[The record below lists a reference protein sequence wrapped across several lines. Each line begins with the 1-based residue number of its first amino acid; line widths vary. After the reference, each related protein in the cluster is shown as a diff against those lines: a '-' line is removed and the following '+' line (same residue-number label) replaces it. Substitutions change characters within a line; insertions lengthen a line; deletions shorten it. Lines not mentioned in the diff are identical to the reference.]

1 MTGFANKTAWITGA
15 SSGIGRALA
24 IELAGRGARLI
35 LSGRNEAA
43 LAGVASAVGVETL
56 VLPFEATDE
65 AATRTAAGSA
75 TGWQTGVDLLINNAG
90 ISQRSLALDTAFGV
104 YRTLMEVDF
113 FAPLRLTQ
121 LVLPHMI
128 ERGAGQIAIVASV
141 AGKVGVPLR
150 SGYSAAKH
158 ACIGYFDAL
167 RAEIELAHGIGV
179 SVILPGSVRTDVA
192 RNALAADGR
201 RRGGSDDN
209 IADGMPP
216 DQAAQLIV
224 DGLEAKSRE
233 IIVAEGLEAQALQL
247 RAHQPDTLFDLLAN
261 EGKRLAD
268 ARAREGKDW
277 RPEPAKV
284 RPS

>member
-1 MTGFANKTAWITGA
+1 MTGFIDKTAWITGA

-43 LAGVASAVGVETL
+43 LAEVASSVGVDTL
-56 VLPFEATDE
+56 VLPFEATDA
-65 AATRTAAGSA
+65 AATTAAARSA
-75 TGWQTGVDLLINNAG
+75 VEWQAGVDLLVNNAG
-90 ISQRSLALDTAFGV
+90 ISQRSLPLDTAFDV
-104 YRTLMEVDF
+104 YRTLMKVDF
-113 FAPLRLTQ
+113 FAPFRLTQ
-121 LVLPHMI
+121 LILPHMV
-128 ERGAGQIAIVASV
+128 ERGSGQIAIVASV

-158 ACIGYFDAL
+158 ACIGYFDTL
-167 RAEIELAHGIGV
+167 RADIELAHGIDV

-192 RNALAADGR
+192 RNALSADGSR
-201 RRGGSDDN
+201 RDASDHN

-216 DQAAQLIV
+216 EHAARLIV

-247 RAHQPDTLFDLLAN
+247 RAHQPDTLFDLVAS

-268 ARAREGKDW
+268 ARARDGQEW
-277 RPEPAKV
+277 RPEPTKV
-284 RPS
+284 RPG